1 MGVPL
6 GGSLW
11 LPGLENV
18 SCGPQ
23 IHAPLFLSNRGSASQ
38 PKPCSPSSF
47 QKVAAAEVVGG
58 EGASRKVLSGPAEWP
73 ALGPCALPSSCRLD
87 GNVPEAAWDWRLE
100 DGAVRAEDTGSLA
113 SMVPELQ
120 SWPQTAQPR
129 LFWKG
134 EISLS
139 LA

>member
-1 MGVPL
+1 MGVQS

-11 LPGLENV
+11 GPGLENV

-23 IHAPLFLSNRGSASQ
+23 IHALLFLSNRGSASQ
-38 PKPCSPSSF
+38 PQPCSPSS
-47 QKVAAAEVVGG
+47 
-58 EGASRKVLSGPAEWP
+58 
-73 ALGPCALPSSCRLD
+73 LPSSCRLD
-87 GNVPEAAWDWRLE
+87 RDVPEVAWDRRME

-139 LA
+139 LT